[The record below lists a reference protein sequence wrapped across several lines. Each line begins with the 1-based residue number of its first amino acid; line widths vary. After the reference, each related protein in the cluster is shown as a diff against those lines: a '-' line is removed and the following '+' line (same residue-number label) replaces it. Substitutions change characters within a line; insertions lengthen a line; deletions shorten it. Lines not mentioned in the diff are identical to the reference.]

1 LSEKKLIEYIHD
13 IEGILFDSSDQ
24 DEDKSIFD
32 VDEVKFIMFTQKILH
47 NLLPS
52 WRNFI
57 LLKISVPLRDQISR
71 KF

>member
-57 LLKISVPLRDQISR
+57 LLSVPLRDQISR